1 MGLYMTMM
9 CRGSLP
15 TYVGYVKSLYCM
27 KLLRFG
33 VVCYYNIAWPLSAP
47 TECGELR
54 GGGGGGWRE
63 EEGEEVGGGGE
74 GGRKT
79 R

>member
-1 MGLYMTMM
+1 
-9 CRGSLP
+9 
-15 TYVGYVKSLYCM
+15 M

-54 GGGGGGWRE
+54 GGGGGGWKE